1 MSPVDPGEVDAI
13 LQRVRARFAAGG
25 VAASASQPAQPT
37 QPAQTAPTPS
47 ASPQSRPRR
56 GSIAESEALG
66 IFDSIDAAVSAAE
79 AAYEEYEAIGLDGR
93 FRLVAAIRRAME
105 RDAAELARMAHRE
118 TGLGRADDKEK
129 KNLLV
134 TRKTPGPEDLTPH
147 VVTGDRGMTVT
158 EFAPWGVIGAI
169 TPTTNPT
176 STIINNV
183 IATLSAGN
191 SIVFNVHPGAKGVSA
206 ENIRRINRAIL
217 EAEGP
222 PNLVCAVPEPTIESA
237 QELMNHPGVRVLL
250 VTGGPAVVKEAL
262 KTNKKAITAGPGNPP
277 VLVDE
282 SADIERAAREIIR
295 GASFDNNIVCTDEKE
310 TFVVRSKAD
319 ELLRAFGRDRAVVLN
334 EYQLQQLER
343 VIFRELGAP
352 GKPGKI
358 NPKWIGQN
366 AGRILREIGVEA
378 PDSIR
383 LVIAE
388 VPKEHSL
395 VWTEQMMPVMPVVR
409 VRDVDEG
416 IDLSVRAEH
425 GFRHTASIYSNN
437 VENIT
442 RMARAMKTSIFVAN
456 AANIAG
462 LGEGGEDFCS
472 FSIATPTGEG
482 LTRPRTFARIRR
494 LTVVGSLR
502 IV

>member
-1 MSPVDPGEVDAI
+1 M
-13 LQRVRARFAAGG
+13 
-25 VAASASQPAQPT
+25 
-37 QPAQTAPTPS
+37 
-47 ASPQSRPRR
+47 
-56 GSIAESEALG
+56 
-66 IFDSIDAAVSAAE
+66 
-79 AAYEEYEAIGLDGR
+79 
-93 FRLVAAIRRAME
+93 
-105 RDAAELARMAHRE
+105 
-118 TGLGRADDKEK
+118 
-129 KNLLV
+129 
-134 TRKTPGPEDLTPH
+134 
-147 VVTGDRGMTVT
+147 
-158 EFAPWGVIGAI
+158 
-169 TPTTNPT
+169 
-176 STIINNV
+176 
-183 IATLSAGN
+183 
-191 SIVFNVHPGAKGVSA
+191 
-206 ENIRRINRAIL
+206 
-217 EAEGP
+217 
-222 PNLVCAVPEPTIESA
+222 
-237 QELMNHPGVRVLL
+237 
-250 VTGGPAVVKEAL
+250 
-262 KTNKKAITAGPGNPP
+262 
-277 VLVDE
+277 LVDE

-334 EYQLQQLER
+334 EYQIQQLER
-343 VIFRELGAP
+343 VIFLELGAP

-383 LVIAE
+383 LVVAE